1 MTLTLDPKTER
12 SLHAFQTLN
21 PYEQDIVLQTLET
34 LATHPATEDNTQAL
48 SDAIAG
54 RSFTPKERVELE
66 MATLSQHFQH
76 RRQLLENAFTSSQV
90 AKILGTSRQTPHDRV
105 GGQTLLAIKE
115 NGKLLF
121 PAWQFDPSGPDGVL
135 DGLPQT
141 LKALEM
147 SDYAKLNWLTHAN
160 PYLDGLTPLQ
170 ALQQGQSDRVL
181 EQAQSAG
188 ASQWS

>member
-12 SLHAFQTLN
+12 SLQAFQTLN
-21 PYEQDIVLQTLET
+21 SYEQDIVLKTLET
-34 LATHPATEDNTQAL
+34 LATHPTIEDTTQAL
-48 SDAIAG
+48 SDAISG
-54 RSFTPKERVELE
+54 RSFTPQERVELE
-66 MATLSQHFQH
+66 METLSQHFQH
-76 RRQLLENAFTSSQV
+76 RRHLLENAFTSSQV

-135 DGLPQT
+135 EGLPQT
-141 LKALEM
+141 LKTLDM
-147 SDYAKLNWLTHAN
+147 SDYTKLNWLTRTN
-160 PYLDGLTPLQ
+160 PYLDGITPLQ

>member
-12 SLHAFQTLN
+12 SLQAFQTLN
-21 PYEQDIVLQTLET
+21 SYEQDIVLKTLET
-34 LATHPATEDNTQAL
+34 LATHPAIEDTTQAL

-54 RSFTPKERVELE
+54 RSFTPQERVELE
-66 MATLSQHFQH
+66 METLSQHFQH
-76 RRQLLENAFTSSQV
+76 RRHLLENAFTSSQV

-121 PAWQFDPSGPDGVL
+121 PAWQFDPSGSDGVL
-135 DGLPQT
+135 EGLPQT
-141 LKALEM
+141 LKTLDM
-147 SDYAKLNWLTHAN
+147 SDYAKLNWLTRAN
-160 PYLDGLTPLQ
+160 PYLDGITPLK